1 MSEPAMSEQA
11 TGPRPWNPTV
21 LVLASFVLSP
31 FGAGI
36 VLAANDHRL
45 GLKDRAPATFYV
57 FFFVSLIS
65 YLVLANLH
73 AERVLPLAS
82 REGWLFSR
90 ALVGWLAV
98 TLAWLWSRP
107 ARRAHARVRSSGV
120 RNAQPLLPCV
130 LAFGLSLTIDG
141 FVWQSFFHPHG

>member
-1 MSEPAMSEQA
+1 MAEPAASPA
-11 TGPRPWNPTV
+11 PVPAAVYHPTS

-45 GLKDRAPATFYV
+45 GLKDRAPLTFYL
-57 FFFVSLIS
+57 FFFVSLIG

-90 ALVGWLAV
+90 ALLGWVAV
-98 TLAWLWSRP
+98 LLAWLWSRP
-107 ARRAHARVRSSGV
+107 ARRAHAASRAAGARA
-120 RNAQPLLPCV
+120 AQPLLVCV
-130 LAFGLSLTIDG
+130 LAFGLGVTIDG
-141 FVWQSFFHPHG
+141 FVWQAFFHPHE

>member
-1 MSEPAMSEQA
+1 MSEQG
-11 TGPRPWNPTV
+11 TSLRPWNPTA

-45 GLKDRAPATFYV
+45 GLKDRAPLTFYV
-57 FFFVSLIS
+57 FFFASLIA

-90 ALVGWLAV
+90 ALLGWLAV
-98 TLAWLWSRP
+98 TLAWLWSGP
-107 ARRAHARVRSSGV
+107 ARRAHARVRASGV
-120 RNAQPLLPCV
+120 RAGQPLVPCV